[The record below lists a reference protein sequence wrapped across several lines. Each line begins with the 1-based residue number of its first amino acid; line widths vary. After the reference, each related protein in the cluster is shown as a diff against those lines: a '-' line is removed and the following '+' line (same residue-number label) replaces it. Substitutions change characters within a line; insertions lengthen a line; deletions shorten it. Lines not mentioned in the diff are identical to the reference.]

1 MAQDD
6 WLIGRDRGT
15 EATRRIYTAAAEMIS
30 RHGYDAFTIEAL
42 AANVHCSPATVYRH
56 AGGKAAI
63 RDAVIGIHAGRIMGA
78 VRDAIDGLNGPE
90 RVVTATAVALQR
102 MRSDPLAQVMRS
114 LQNAADGEWLTTSP
128 MVTRFATDVLGQ
140 VTPDP
145 LAQQWLIRT
154 VLALWFW
161 PLKDPEA
168 ELRMVERFLG
178 PPYLDGT

>member
-1 MAQDD
+1 
-6 WLIGRDRGT
+6 
-15 EATRRIYTAAAEMIS
+15 MIS

-42 AANVHCSPATVYRH
+42 TASDCYGHRLPPRGREAPYVMRSSAYTRAASWERCEMNRRAQRAGPSGHGYR
-56 AGGKAAI
+56 GGVAAHAI
-63 RDAVIGIHAGRIMGA
+63 RPAG
-78 VRDAIDGLNGPE
+78 
-90 RVVTATAVALQR
+90 
-102 MRSDPLAQVMRS
+102 SSHRS